1 MLRPF
6 NLIVACAENRAIG
19 LHGRLPWRIPEDWQ
33 YFRRQTAGAVVVL
46 GRISFQSWRSVLADE
61 RQAVVLTSDRSL
73 VGERVRVAGSLP
85 EALAIASALPGDIYV
100 CGGQR
105 IFEEAITRPDARRLY
120 LTLVHADVAGDRFFP
135 EWQTAFPRV
144 LEQRESADANCRYT
158 FSVRER
164 A

>member
-19 LHGRLPWRIPEDWQ
+19 LDGRLPWRIPEDWQ
-33 YFRRQTAGAVVVL
+33 YFRRRTTGAVVVL
-46 GRISFQSWRSVLADE
+46 GRISFESWRSVLADG
-61 RQAVVLTSDRSL
+61 RQAVVLTRDPAL
-73 VGERVRVAGSLP
+73 AGERVRVARSLP
-85 EALAIASALPGDIYV
+85 EALAIASALPGEIYV

-105 IFEEAITRPDARRLY
+105 IFQEAIARPDARRLY
-120 LTLVHADVAGDRFFP
+120 LTLVHATVAGDRFFP
-135 EWQTAFPRV
+135 EWQAAFPRV
-144 LEQRESADANCRYT
+144 VEQRESADANYRYT